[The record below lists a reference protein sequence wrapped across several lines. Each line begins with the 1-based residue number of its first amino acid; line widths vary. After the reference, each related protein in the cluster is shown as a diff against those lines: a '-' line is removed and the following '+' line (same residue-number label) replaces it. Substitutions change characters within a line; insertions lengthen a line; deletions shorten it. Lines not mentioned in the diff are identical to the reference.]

1 MNSEAARI
9 EHLKLIQGV
18 VDRLSRN
25 SFAVK
30 SVATAATAALVAFTA
45 GTDAPVAALAGV
57 TVLPLWV
64 LDALFLD
71 RERGFRRLYDSVR
84 RGAPVEHGHS
94 AYFTMEVRPA
104 GHRYSLLRAASSA
117 SLSLFYS
124 SLLALVGASAV
135 VTLV

>member
-45 GTDAPVAALAGV
+45 GTEAPVAALAGV

-84 RGAPVEHGHS
+84 RGAPLEHGHS
-94 AYFTMEVRPA
+94 DYFTMGVPSA
-104 GHRYSLLRAASSA
+104 GHRHSLLRAASSA
-117 SLSLFYS
+117 SLSLFYV
-124 SLLALVGASAV
+124 SLLVLVGVSAL

>member
-1 MNSEAARI
+1 MNLEAARV

-45 GTDAPVAALAGV
+45 GTESPVAALAGV

-64 LDALFLD
+64 LDAFFLD
-71 RERGFRRLYDSVR
+71 RERGFRRLYNSVR
-84 RGAPVEHGHS
+84 RCAPVEHGHS
-94 AYFTMEVRPA
+94 AYFTMEVPSA
-104 GHRYSLLRAASSA
+104 DHRHSLLKAASSA
-117 SLSLFYS
+117 SLSLFYG
-124 SLLALVGASAV
+124 SLLALVGASAL

>member
-1 MNSEAARI
+1 MNREAARV

-45 GTDAPVAALAGV
+45 GTGSPVAALAGV

-84 RGAPVEHGHS
+84 QGAPVEHGHR
-94 AYFTMEVRPA
+94 AYFTMEVPSA
-104 GHRYSLLRAASSA
+104 EHCHSLVRAVSSA
-117 SLSLFYS
+117 SLSLFYV
-124 SLLALVGASAV
+124 SLLALVGVSAL
-135 VTLV
+135 VTFV